1 MGSLKHRE
9 ELIRRIK
16 NIEDKDVL
24 DEIFRLLDIDLDESV
39 YELNELQKRE
49 IEQAREEIKNGKGIP
64 SIHVNKE
71 IDEWLKK

>member
-1 MGSLKHRE
+1 MENLKHRE

-24 DEIFRLLDIDLDESV
+24 DEIYRLLDIDLDESV
-39 YELNELQKRE
+39 YELNELQKYE
-49 IEQAREEIKNGKGIP
+49 IEQARKELKNGKGIP
-64 SIHVNKE
+64 SNQVNKE